1 MGEIIALRARATTAR
16 ALAPPGGDAEILFF
30 LGVRYMRMD
39 EPLVVTTGA
48 PNERDQSGPGKK
60 RKRTRKKTLCAR
72 LNKTAVIDPFAV
84 FAIEQA

>member
-16 ALAPPGGDAEILFF
+16 AAAPPGGDAEILFF

-39 EPLVVTTGA
+39 EPLVASPGA
-48 PNERDQSGPGKK
+48 RDQSGAGKK
-60 RKRTRKKTLCAR
+60 RKRTRKKPTLCAH
-72 LNKTAVIDPFAV
+72 LNKTAIIDPFAV